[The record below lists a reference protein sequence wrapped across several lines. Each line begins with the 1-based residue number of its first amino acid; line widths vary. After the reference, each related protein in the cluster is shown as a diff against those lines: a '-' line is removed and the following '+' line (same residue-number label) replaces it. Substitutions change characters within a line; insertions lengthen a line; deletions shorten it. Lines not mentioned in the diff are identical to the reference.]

1 MPLCYRAFKA
11 LDRGRPFTLL
21 RIDMYAQTTNGIEVS
36 VTPIYLEEES
46 RPDESHFF
54 WAYRITIANHSSNP
68 VKLLARY
75 WRIVD
80 GIGRV
85 EEVHGEGVVGEQP
98 LIKSGSS
105 YQYTSGCPLS
115 TSHGIMSGHYTMRTF
130 ENALIRVEIP
140 AFSLDIPGNSGR
152 TLN

>member
-1 MPLCYRAFKA
+1 
-11 LDRGRPFTLL
+11 
-21 RIDMYAQTTNGIEVS
+21 MYAQTTHGIEVS
-36 VTPIYLEEES
+36 VTPIYLEDES
-46 RPDESHFF
+46 RPEENHFF
-54 WAYRITIANHSSNP
+54 WAYRITIANHSANP

-80 GIGRV
+80 GTGRV

-105 YQYTSGCPLS
+105 YQYTSGCPLA
-115 TSHGIMSGHYTMRTF
+115 TPHGIMSGHYTMRTSDS
-130 ENALIRVEIP
+130 ALIVVEIP
-140 AFSLDIPGNSGR
+140 AFSLDIPGNSVR

>member
-1 MPLCYRAFKA
+1 
-11 LDRGRPFTLL
+11 
-21 RIDMYAQTTNGIEVS
+21 MYKQTTDGIEVS
-36 VTPIYLEEES
+36 VTPIYLDDES

-54 WAYRITIANHSSNP
+54 WAYRIIISNNSTTA
-68 VKLLARY
+68 VRLLGRY

-80 GIGRV
+80 GAGRI

-98 LIKSGSS
+98 LIKAGGS

-115 TSHGIMSGHYTMRTF
+115 TSHGIMSGHYTMRKTD
-130 ENALIRVEIP
+130 NALVQVEIP
-140 AFSLDIPGNSGR
+140 AFSLDVPGSTGR

>member
-1 MPLCYRAFKA
+1 
-11 LDRGRPFTLL
+11 
-21 RIDMYAQTTNGIEVS
+21 MYAQTTHGIEVS
-36 VTPIYLEEES
+36 VTPIYLEDES
-46 RPDESHFF
+46 RPEENHFF
-54 WAYRITIANHSSNP
+54 WAYRITIANNSDSA

-80 GIGRV
+80 GTGRV

-98 LIKSGSS
+98 LIKTGSS

-115 TSHGIMSGHYTMRTF
+115 TPHGIMSGHYTMRISGQS
-130 ENALIRVEIP
+130 ELIKVEIP
-140 AFSLDIPGNSGR
+140 PFSLDIPGNTVR

>member
-1 MPLCYRAFKA
+1 
-11 LDRGRPFTLL
+11 
-21 RIDMYAQTTNGIEVS
+21 MYAQTTNGIEVS
-36 VTPIYLEEES
+36 VTPIYLVDES
-46 RPDESHFF
+46 RPEENHFF
-54 WAYRITIANHSSNP
+54 WAYRITIANHSASA

-80 GIGRV
+80 GAGRI
-85 EEVHGEGVVGEQP
+85 EEVHGEGVIGEQP

-115 TSHGIMSGHYTMRTF
+115 TPHGIMSGHYTMRDSQ
-130 ENALIRVEIP
+130 NALLRVDIP
-140 AFSLDIPGNSGR
+140 AFSLDIPGNTVR